1 MREEYNTPE
10 MNVTIF
16 GSNNVVR
23 ASNFVDPVLP
33 DNEGEYEED
42 EW

>member
-10 MNVTIF
+10 MDVIIF
-16 GSNNVVR
+16 GTNNVVK
-23 ASNFVDPVLP
+23 ASNFVNPVLP
-33 DNEGEYEED
+33 DDDEEYEED

>member
-10 MNVTIF
+10 MDVIIF
-16 GSNNVVR
+16 GANNVVK
-23 ASNFVDPVLP
+23 ASNFVDPIP
-33 DNEGEYEED
+33 DDDEEYEED